1 MSDRLRIYVTA
12 VIVAAV
18 ALLLLHAPRDLEAR
32 WGHYTVW
39 ALLCVF
45 SETMWLS
52 TLSGAGTLSMAST
65 ANLAT
70 AMLWGQGPAMWIT
83 AISSL
88 LAELFV
94 QRKPWVRAAFNAAQ
108 IAITLWVSCAVWAL
122 LGGPLGGLESLDGI
136 PNGVGTAVRLVV
148 PMFGLFAGYLA
159 VNRALVAAAVAWST
173 ERPYLKVLREDWFYA
188 ERLLDDMA
196 SFFLSPLMVLS
207 FKSIDYIGVVLFYAP
222 LRMIKES
229 TRRQIEIR
237 NAQQQ
242 LIHSERM
249 AAKGEMA
256 AEIGHEL
263 RNQLVA
269 ISGRAQ
275 MLLKDAEQQHYEN
288 VQRHAQIVLEQ
299 SNRMEALSKGLMEF
313 SRAELNI
320 ERVEIN
326 ALIQRSVELV
336 RPQNRFDG
344 VEWELRLVEP
354 PPELRADPGQLQ
366 QVLLNLFLNS
376 VDAMNEKGDARRIIS
391 VTSSLDDRARLVR
404 ITVSDSGTGIVAS
417 NLSRVFEPHFTT
429 KPQGHGFGL
438 ATSYRII
445 TNHGG
450 KIVAESPAGQGATFT
465 ITLPLNRAGSW
476 N

>member
-1 MSDRLRIYVTA
+1 VKARLRIYVAA
-12 VIVAAV
+12 VIVAAC
-18 ALLLLHAPRDLEAR
+18 ALLALHAPHDLEAR
-32 WGHYTVW
+32 WWHYTLWV
-39 ALLCVF
+39 LLCVF

-70 AMLWGQGPAMWIT
+70 AMLWGQSPAMWIT
-83 AISSL
+83 AASSL

-108 IAITLWVSCAVWAL
+108 IAITLWVACWVFAL
-122 LGGPLGGLESLDGI
+122 LGGPLSGFESVGGLPAGAS
-136 PNGVGTAVRLVV
+136 TAIRMAV
-148 PMFGLFAGYLA
+148 PILGLFAGYLL
-159 VNRALVAAAVAWST
+159 VNRALVAVAIAWST
-173 ERPYLKVLREDWFYA
+173 ERPYLRVLREDWFYA

-196 SFFLSPLMVLS
+196 SLFLSPLMVVS
-207 FKSIDYIGVVLFYAP
+207 YKSIGYIGVLLFYAP

-237 NAQQQ
+237 NAQKQ

-275 MLLKDAEQQHYEN
+275 MLLKDAEKQRWEH
-288 VQRHAQIVLEQ
+288 VGRHAQIVLEQ
-299 SNRMEALSKGLMEF
+299 SNRMEALSKGLMDF

-320 ERVEIN
+320 ERVDVN
-326 ALIQRSVELV
+326 ALLQRSVEFV
-336 RPQNRFDG
+336 RSQNRFDG
-344 VEWELRLVEP
+344 VEWDLRLMEP
-354 PPELRADPGQLQ
+354 LPELRADPGQLQ
-366 QVLLNLFLNS
+366 QVFLNLFLNAA
-376 VDAMNEKGDARRIIS
+376 DAMNEKGGARKIIG
-391 VTSSLDDRARLVR
+391 VTSSCDERAQLIRV
-404 ITVSDSGTGIVAS
+404 TVSDTGTGIAAS
-417 NLSRVFEPHFTT
+417 NLSRIFEPHFTT

-438 ATSYRII
+438 STSYRII

-450 KIVAESPAGQGATFT
+450 KIVAESPPAQGATFS
-465 ITLPLNRAGSW
+465 ITLPLDRAGAW
-476 N
+476 T